1 MSKELENLEKLISFA
16 SVMSANMI
24 GLSKG
29 NYDSDTFIKKT
40 YDYLH
45 KYYVDATSEL
55 ELERALQRLETIDN
69 TNPSEALE
77 CLEILEDHCKSD
89 YTYYNYLYDFDKELS
104 TIKNYI
110 LKTQELEDELAY
122 EIKMRKEGA

>member
-29 NYDSDTFIKKT
+29 NYDSGTFIKKT
-40 YDYLH
+40 YEYLH

-55 ELERALQRLETIDN
+55 ELERALKRLEAIDN
-69 TNPSEALE
+69 ANPSEALNSFDKIDNTLCLNNIRDNIQFNISKNEELDCKSSYEMAE
-77 CLEILEDHCKSD
+77 CLDSI
-89 YTYYNYLYDFDKELS
+89 KEVLF
-104 TIKNYI
+104 KA
-110 LKTQELEDELAY
+110 L
-122 EIKMRKEGA
+122 R